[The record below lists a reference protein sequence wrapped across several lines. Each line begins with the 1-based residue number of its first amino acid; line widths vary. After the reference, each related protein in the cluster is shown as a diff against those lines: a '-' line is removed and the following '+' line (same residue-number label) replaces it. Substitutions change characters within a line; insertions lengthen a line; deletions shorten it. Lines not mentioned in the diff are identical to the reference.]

1 MYMEVKKW
9 KRDEMPYYI
18 FACFKCGRMLYVKT
32 VQKTK
37 KCLTCNRVHQ
47 VAKLPHNTEMVYG
60 MSKAIDAVKQKQNA
74 LAILETG
81 HTPDLRTNNDFH
93 TVSHSIEH
101 SIPNKKL
108 LKSNEID
115 INYAEAF
122 KALLK
127 DLSLKFTRFPGYM
140 ILMMAPDY
148 HIPEPEVPIL
158 LSTFTQKG
166 YLVVLQNDY
175 YTIK

>member
-1 MYMEVKKW
+1 MEVKKW
-9 KRDEMPYYI
+9 KRDETPYYI

-32 VQKTK
+32 LQKTK
-37 KCLTCNRVHQ
+37 KCLTCNRTHQ

-81 HTPDLRTNNDFH
+81 HTPDLRANSDFH
-93 TVSHSIEH
+93 VASHSIEH
-101 SIPNKKL
+101 LEPHKKPI
-108 LKSNEID
+108 KSNEID

-127 DLSLKFTRFPGYM
+127 DLFLKFTKASSFF
-140 ILMMAPDY
+140 LT
-148 HIPEPEVPIL
+148 
-158 LSTFTQKG
+158 SF
-166 YLVVLQNDY
+166 
-175 YTIK
+175 

>member
-1 MYMEVKKW
+1 MEIEKW
-9 KRDEMPYYI
+9 EKDETPYFL
-18 FACFKCGRMLYVKT
+18 FACFKCGRVLYVKT

-47 VAKLPHNTEMVYG
+47 VAKLLGGTEIVYG
-60 MSKAIDAVKQKQNA
+60 MSKAIDEVKQRQNA
-74 LAILETG
+74 LAILEVG
-81 HTPDLRTNNDFH
+81 HTPDLRANSDFH
-93 TVSHSIEH
+93 VASHSIEH
-101 SIPNKKL
+101 LEPHKKPM
-108 LKSNEID
+108 KSNEID
-115 INYAEAF
+115 IDYGEAF

-166 YLVVLQNDY
+166 YLIALQNDY
-175 YTIK
+175 YTLK

>member
-1 MYMEVKKW
+1 MEVKKW
-9 KRDEMPYYI
+9 KRDETPYYI

-32 VQKTK
+32 V
-37 KCLTCNRVHQ
+37 R
-47 VAKLPHNTEMVYG
+47 